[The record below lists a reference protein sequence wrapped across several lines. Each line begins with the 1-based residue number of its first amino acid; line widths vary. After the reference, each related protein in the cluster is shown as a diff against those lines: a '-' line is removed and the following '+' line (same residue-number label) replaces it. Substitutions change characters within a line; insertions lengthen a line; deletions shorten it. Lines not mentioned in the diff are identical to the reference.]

1 VPERP
6 RLTPAIADVRRAVRE
21 GLEQAS
27 VAEGQLVLV
36 ACSGGA
42 DSLALAAAL
51 AFEAPRANI
60 RAGAVIVD
68 HQMQSG
74 SAEVAAKAADQ
85 LISLGLDP
93 VLIKTVS
100 VGNIG
105 GPEAAARDARYEAL
119 NTAADELGAVAV
131 LLGHTLD
138 DQAETVLLG
147 LARGSGARSLQA
159 MASASG
165 RYLRP
170 MLAITRQ
177 TTEAFCTDSELG
189 FWQDPMNQ
197 DERYARVRVRKN
209 LLPALEAELGPGVA
223 SALARTADQFREDEE
238 VLSALAESAYS
249 ELVSAD
255 SKSLSLPVDGFKNLP
270 LALRHR
276 VLASCLEVLAA
287 PTFARVHILA
297 VDELVDRW
305 HGQKPLTLPGV
316 RVERLG
322 DRITLTTTK
331 TLKPGAC

>member
-1 VPERP
+1 MTIRP

-21 GLEQAS
+21 SLEQAS
-27 VAEGQLVLV
+27 VAEGQFVLV

-51 AFEAPRANI
+51 AFEAPRAGI

-68 HQMQSG
+68 HRMQAG
-74 SAEVAAKAADQ
+74 STEVAEKVRAQ
-85 LISLGLDP
+85 LLELGLDP
-93 VLIKTVS
+93 VVIRTVS
-100 VGNIG
+100 VGTSG
-105 GPEAAARDARYEAL
+105 GPEAAARDARYAAL
-119 NTAADELGAVAV
+119 NAAADDLDASAII
-131 LLGHTLD
+131 LGHTLD

-147 LARGSGARSLQA
+147 LARGSGARSLQG
-159 MASASG
+159 MASVSG

-170 MLAITRQ
+170 MLALTRQ
-177 TTEAFCTDSELG
+177 TTEAFCTDSDLG
-189 FWQDPMNQ
+189 FWLDPMNQ
-197 DERYARVRVRKN
+197 DEHYARVRVRKN
-209 LLPALEAELGPGVA
+209 LLPTLEAELGPGVA

-249 ELVSAD
+249 ELVSTD
-255 SKSLSLPVDGFKNLP
+255 SKSLSLPVDGFKNLS

-276 VLASCLEVLAA
+276 VLARCLEVLAA

>member
-1 VPERP
+1 MPERP

-21 GLEQAS
+21 AFESAS
-27 VAEGQLVLV
+27 LAEGQLVLV

-42 DSLALAAAL
+42 DSLALAAAV
-51 AFEAPRANI
+51 AFEAPRAGI

-68 HQMQSG
+68 HRMQAG
-74 SAEVAAKAADQ
+74 STEVAEKVRAQ
-85 LISLGLDP
+85 LLELGLDP
-93 VLIKTVS
+93 VVIRTVS
-100 VGNIG
+100 VGTSG
-105 GPEAAARDARYEAL
+105 GPEAAARDARYAAL
-119 NTAADELGAVAV
+119 NAAADELDASAIV
-131 LLGHTLD
+131 LGHTLD

-147 LARGSGARSLQA
+147 LARGSGARSLQG
-159 MASASG
+159 MASVSG

-170 MLAITRQ
+170 MLALTRQ
-177 TTEAFCTDSELG
+177 TTEAFCTDSDLS
-189 FWQDPMNQ
+189 FWLDPMNQ
-197 DERYARVRVRKN
+197 DEHYARVRVRKN

-249 ELVSAD
+249 ELVSTD
-255 SKSLSLPVDGFKNLP
+255 SKSLGLPVDGFKNLP

-276 VLASCLEVLAA
+276 VLARCLEVLAA